1 MNLQVMLNE
10 LGTMAFVAWFCF
22 QMIGLWVFICHFTYK
37 YFYRM
42 GEWLLIKLEH
52 AGTNRPAGGDQSTVD

>member
-1 MNLQVMLNE
+1 MNLHILSE
-10 LGTMAFVAWFCF
+10 LGTMTLVAWCCF

-37 YFYRM
+37 HSHRM
-42 GEWLLIKLEH
+42 GERLLIKPEH